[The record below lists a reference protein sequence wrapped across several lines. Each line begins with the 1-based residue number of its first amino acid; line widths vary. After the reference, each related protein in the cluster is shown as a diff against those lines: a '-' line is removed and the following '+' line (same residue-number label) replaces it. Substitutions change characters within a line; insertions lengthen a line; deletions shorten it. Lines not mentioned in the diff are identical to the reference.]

1 MEDELK
7 QQIDEIQ
14 VGYEDLI
21 AGIQSNEV
29 INDTKYYDRWEGV
42 VIDDNDPEK
51 LGRVKIRIIGFYDNI
66 DVNNIPW
73 AQPDIMF
80 IGSTCGNFV
89 VPLADTMVRGYF
101 DQGDVQKPMYDSIAF
116 SKSNIDDAMADSSED
131 YPHKIIMFQSD
142 DGDTCTLNR
151 KTGEFAFVHRTGAS
165 MIYKANGEIQIDT
178 GSDPDSGQGSDLVFT
193 VLGNM
198 VANID
203 GSCDIKTTKGD
214 ITVDSDL
221 GMVMLGKNAAKQF
234 LNNLPTCLVTG
245 APHQIGVINVK
256 V

>member
-1 MEDELK
+1 MNDEKKL
-7 QQIDEIQ
+7 IGDIR

-21 AGIQSNEV
+21 SNIQSNDV
-29 INDTKYYDRWEGV
+29 IDNVEYHDRWEGTV
-42 VIDDNDPEK
+42 VDDNDPEK
-51 LGRVKIRIIGFYDNI
+51 LGRVKIRIIGFYDEI
-66 DVNNIPW
+66 DINNIPW

-89 VPLADTMVRGYF
+89 VPLAGTMVRGYF
-101 DQGDVQKPMYDSIAF
+101 DQGDPQKPMYDSIAF
-116 SKSNIDDAMADSSED
+116 AKSNIDDAMGDSDED

-142 DGDTCTLNR
+142 DGDVCTLNR
-151 KTGEFAFVHRTGAS
+151 KSGEFAFVHRTGAS
-165 MIYKANGEIQIDT
+165 IIYKSSGEVQIDT
-178 GSDPDSGQGSDLVFT
+178 GSDPDSGEGSDLVFT

-198 VANID
+198 IANID

-221 GMVMLGKNAAKQF
+221 GMVLIGKNAAKQF
-234 LNNLPTCLVTG
+234 INNLPTCLVTG
-245 APHQIGVINVK
+245 APHFIGVTNAK